1 MAAVHLKVLPKPVHR
16 WRLVPSAADATDIT
30 QPGWHSWQTNYAA
43 DPNGAGLAVD
53 WQGALWAE
61 TRVP

>member
-30 QPGWHSWQTNYAA
+30 QAGWHKWQTNYAA
-43 DPNGAGLAVD
+43 DPNDAGLAVD